1 MEFLIGLVP
10 SIGAGLVLYFILRW
24 MNRADRAERAARQET
39 EKDAEAWYYAV
50 KNSEGTR
57 DPFGSSETK

>member
-10 SIGAGLVLYFILRW
+10 SIGAGVALFFLLRW
-24 MNRADRAERAARQET
+24 MNRADRTERAARRDI
-39 EKDAEAWYYAV
+39 EKDAEAWYRSV

-57 DPFGSSETK
+57 DPFGTSDSH

>member
-24 MNRADRAERAARQET
+24 MNRADRTERAARRDI
-39 EKDAEAWYYAV
+39 EKDAEAWYRSV
-50 KNSEGTR
+50 KNAEGTR
-57 DPFGSSETK
+57 DPFGTSETK

>member
-39 EKDAEAWYYAV
+39 EKDAEAWYCSV

>member
-24 MNRADRAERAARQET
+24 MNRADRTERAARQDI
-39 EKDAEAWYYAV
+39 EKDAEAWYREV
-50 KNSEGTR
+50 KNSSGSR
-57 DPFGSSETK
+57 NPFGTDDTK